1 MTRLTSP
8 NLHMS
13 TRILELLE
21 TFGVG
26 PHHYKVDKR
35 NGNPLYTDRKD
46 EQLSICL
53 ESFECEGETTV
64 FSMKASHFLE
74 FTIVF

>member
-1 MTRLTSP
+1 
-8 NLHMS
+8 MS

-21 TFGVG
+21 TFEVG

-64 FSMKASHFLE
+64 FSMKASHVLG